1 LKVFSRFAKYGE
13 TRVTE
18 GALVNCRLFSNLFIG
33 IAICAFALAD
43 LSAQSLSANGVP
55 VHTVVT
61 VEPRKGS
68 DMPDIHQ
75 EDVLV
80 RQGKQ
85 RDTVTEWIPAQ
96 GDHAAMEFF
105 ILLDDGSNMTVG
117 RQLDDIKKFILAQP
131 ESTKVGLAY
140 MQNGTA
146 NIVQNL
152 TSDHDAVSKALRLPL
167 GSAGANGSPYFAIS
181 DLVKRWQPGAPRREV
196 LMVSDGID
204 RYYGAG
210 DYQDPYLDAAIED
223 AQRAGIIVSSI
234 YTPGLGHF
242 GHSYYQAYWGQLY
255 MAKLSE
261 KTAGESYYVGFN
273 GPPVAFAPYLDELSA
288 RLSHQYLLTF
298 LAQPPKKAGLQSVKI
313 TTEVS
318 NADLVAPDR
327 IYVPAAGQ

>member
-1 LKVFSRFAKYGE
+1 MEMK
-13 TRVTE
+13 
-18 GALVNCRLFSNLFIG
+18 GALMNCHLFSK
-33 IAICAFALAD
+33 ICVSITFCIFGAAN

-68 DMPDIHQ
+68 DMPEIHP

-80 RQGKQ
+80 RQNKM
-85 RDTVTEWIPAQ
+85 RDTVTEWVPAQ

-117 RQLDDIKKFILAQP
+117 SQLDDIKKFISAQP
-131 ESTKVGLAY
+131 ASTKVGLAY

-146 NIVQNL
+146 NIVQNP
-152 TSDHDAVSKALRLPL
+152 TSDHDMVAKALRLPL
-167 GSAGANGSPYFAIS
+167 GTAGANGSPYFAIS
-181 DLVKRWQPGAPRREV
+181 DLVKRWPAGALRREV

-210 DYQDPYLDAAIED
+210 DYQDPYLDAAIDD
-223 AQRAGIIVSSI
+223 AQKAGIIISTI

-242 GHSYYQAYWGQLY
+242 GHSYYQTYWGQLY

-261 KTAGESYYVGFN
+261 KTAGEAYYTGLN
-273 GPPVAFAPYLDELSA
+273 GPPVAFAPYLDQLSS
-288 RLSHQYLLTF
+288 RLTHQYLLTF
-298 LAQPPKKAGLQSVKI
+298 LAQPGKKSGLQPVKI

-318 NADLVAPDR
+318 NVDLIAPDKV
-327 IYVPAAGQ
+327 YVPAGAQ